1 MSKEHIM
8 ESKRLKQGNLYPLM
22 DDRPSMVSIKSIN
35 YVLPFTNQ
43 FTGHNVYL
51 CSWVSNTVSQQRS
64 LIICQL
70 RLTVVPDQYSLL
82 RLGPETGNTLAV
94 GLSRPR
100 ARLRRWLRHSG
111 RRWFRSGLL
120 SPRIWSLPHLRSGA
134 RCQVHQDEPGVL
146 YCERTF
152 LCISLFIR

>member
-8 ESKRLKQGNLYPLM
+8 ESKRLKLGNLYPLM

-51 CSWVSNTVSQQRS
+51 VGYQTQYHSKD
-64 LIICQL
+64 LIICHL
-70 RLTVVPDQYSLL
+70 RLTMVPDPYSLL
-82 RLGPETGNTLAV
+82 RLGPETGNTLVV

-111 RRWFRSGLL
+111 RRWFRSGSL
-120 SPRIWSLPHLRSGA
+120 SPRIWSLASPHLRSPVSRSSGWT
-134 RCQVHQDEPGVL
+134 RCL
-146 YCERTF
+146 LLRAY
-152 LCISLFIR
+152 LSLHLIIH

>member
-35 YVLPFTNQ
+35 YVLPFNNQ
-43 FTGHNVYL
+43 LTGHNVYL
-51 CSWVSNTVSQQRS
+51 VGYQTQYHSKDLCH
-64 LIICQL
+64 L
-70 RLTVVPDQYSLL
+70 RLTMVPDPYWLL

-94 GLSRPR
+94 GLSRPG

-152 LCISLFIR
+152 LCISLFI